1 MVAPNSKLKA
11 NRTMEY
17 KVVEAFGLTHAKFET
32 RAEAQAFMEQLKR
45 NNLDAIEQLM
55 FENDT
60 LKIEVE

>member
-1 MVAPNSKLKA
+1 
-11 NRTMEY
+11 MEY

-32 RAEAQAFMEQLKR
+32 RAEAQSFMDKLKR
-45 NNLDAIEQLM
+45 DNLDAIEQLM

>member
-1 MVAPNSKLKA
+1 MIAPNSRSKA
-11 NRTMEY
+11 KTMEY

-32 RAEAQAFMEQLKR
+32 RAEAQSFMDKLKR
-45 NNLDAIEQLM
+45 DNLDAIEQLM